1 MPLALD
7 ANHNEIASSL
17 TGEQDGPLGH
27 AFSYKCWDIVVSVP
41 IEEVAAN
48 ISAGLQLFQT

>member
-17 TGEQDGPLGH
+17 KGEQDGPLGH
-27 AFSYKCWDIVVSVP
+27 AFSCKCWDMVVSVL

-48 ISAGLQLFQT
+48 ISAGLLLCQT